1 MGRNPVVGTFTTKH
15 NAIMSTQV
23 VLLGLLPLLAA
34 GVALGATIEIIEG
47 LKSATNRTRP
57 NVVNDRSLPSGH
69 ASTTATAW
77 ARIEA
82 GKHHPPDVLRG
93 AALGNFVA
101 IFTTRTFLHP
111 VLGKR
116 AAMNM
121 APLSGGGVM
130 IFGLVY

>member
-15 NAIMSTQV
+15 NAVMSIQV

-34 GVALGATIEIIEG
+34 GAALGATIEITEG

-57 NVVNDRSLPSGH
+57 NGENDRSLPSGH
-69 ASTTATAW
+69 ASTIATAR
-77 ARIEA
+77 ARIET
-82 GKHHPPDVLRG
+82 GKHHPSDVLLG
-93 AALGNFVA
+93 AVLGNFVA
-101 IFTTRTFLHP
+101 VFTTRTFLHA

-116 AAMNM
+116 AAVNM